1 MDSMVGRFFFN
12 GAGARLSCKAQHIAA
27 MVNHALTFLA
37 RLITGAGSAHWV
49 GCAPEAK
56 QRIYFANH
64 TSNLDA
70 LILWAGLPTNVRR
83 VTRPVAAHDY
93 WTGDP
98 LRRYLACNV
107 FNALL
112 IERKKVTVSSNP
124 IPQILNAMGTESSI
138 VIFPEGKRNYGPE
151 IGEFKSGLYHL
162 AIARPDVELVPVFL
176 QNLNRILPKGEFL
189 PVPVFASIYFGAP
202 IRVEEGERKA
212 AFLQRARS
220 AVEALHKE

>member
-1 MDSMVGRFFFN
+1 
-12 GAGARLSCKAQHIAA
+12 
-27 MVNHALTFLA
+27 MVNHALTLLA
-37 RLITGAGSAHWV
+37 RFITGAGSAHWV
-49 GCAPEAK
+49 GCAPEPK

-70 LILWAGLPTNVRR
+70 LILWAGLPNAVRK

-112 IERKKVTVSSNP
+112 IERKKVTVSNNP

-138 VIFPEGKRNYGPE
+138 IIFPEGKRNFGPE

-162 AIARPDVELVPVFL
+162 ASSRSDVELVPVLL

-189 PVPVFASIYFGAP
+189 PVPVFASIYFGTPMRIA
-202 IRVEEGERKA
+202 EGERKKE
-212 AFLQRARS
+212 FLERAKKGIEMLR
-220 AVEALHKE
+220 KE

>member
-1 MDSMVGRFFFN
+1 M
-12 GAGARLSCKAQHIAA
+12 I
-27 MVNHALTFLA
+27 NHALTLLA
-37 RLITGAGSAHWV
+37 RFITGAGSAHWV
-49 GCAPEAK
+49 GCAPEPK

-70 LILWAGLPTNVRR
+70 LILWAGLPANVRR

-107 FNALL
+107 FNAIL
-112 IERKKVTVSSNP
+112 IERKKVTVSNNP
-124 IPQILNAMGTESSI
+124 IPQILQAMGTESSI
-138 VIFPEGKRNYGPE
+138 IIFPEGKRNYGPE
-151 IGEFKSGLYHL
+151 VGEFKSGLYHL
-162 AIARPDVELVPVFL
+162 ALSRRELELVPVLL

-212 AFLQRARS
+212 DFLQRARKS
-220 AVEALHKE
+220 IEMLRKE

>member
-1 MDSMVGRFFFN
+1 MID
-12 GAGARLSCKAQHIAA
+12 Q
-27 MVNHALTFLA
+27 ALTLLA
-37 RLITGAGSAHWV
+37 RFITGAGSAHWV

-107 FNALL
+107 FRAIL
-112 IERKKVTVSSNP
+112 IERKKVTVSNNP
-124 IPQILNAMGTESSI
+124 IPQILEAMGKESSI
-138 VIFPEGKRNYGPE
+138 IIFPEGKRNYGPE
-151 IGEFKSGLYHL
+151 IGEFKSGIYHL
-162 AIARPDVELVPVFL
+162 ATARPEVELVPVLL

-189 PVPVFASIYFGAP
+189 PVPVFASIYFGTP
-202 IRVEEGERKA
+202 IMVKEGERKA
-212 AFLQRARS
+212 EFLKRA
-220 AVEALHKE
+220 KESIEQLRKE

>member
-1 MDSMVGRFFFN
+1 M
-12 GAGARLSCKAQHIAA
+12 I
-27 MVNHALTFLA
+27 NHALTLLA

-49 GCAPEAK
+49 GCAPEPK

-70 LILWAGLPTNVRR
+70 LILWAGLPANVRR

-98 LRRYLACNV
+98 LRRYLACSV
-107 FNALL
+107 FNAIL
-112 IERKKVTVSSNP
+112 IERKKVTVSNNP
-124 IPQILNAMGTESSI
+124 IPQILQAMGTESSI
-138 VIFPEGKRNYGPE
+138 IIFPEGKRNYGPE

-162 AIARPDVELVPVFL
+162 AISRRELELVPVLL

-212 AFLQRARS
+212 DFLQRAKTSIEMLR
-220 AVEALHKE
+220 KE

>member
-1 MDSMVGRFFFN
+1 MINYV
-12 GAGARLSCKAQHIAA
+12 
-27 MVNHALTFLA
+27 LTLLA
-37 RLITGAGSAHWV
+37 RFITGAGSAHWL
-49 GCAPEAK
+49 GCAPEPK

-70 LILWAGLPTNVRR
+70 LILWAGLPSIVRN

-98 LRRYLACNV
+98 LRRYLASNV
-107 FNALL
+107 FKAIL
-112 IERKKVTVSSNP
+112 IERKKVTVSTNP
-124 IPQILNAMGTESSI
+124 IPQVLNAMGSDSSI
-138 VIFPEGKRNYGPE
+138 IIFPEGKRNMGPE

-162 AIARPDVELVPVFL
+162 ATSRPDVELVPVYL

-202 IRVEEGERKA
+202 IKVEEGERKLD
-212 AFLQRARS
+212 FLQRAKKC
-220 AVEALHKE
+220 VEALRSEY

>member
-1 MDSMVGRFFFN
+1 
-12 GAGARLSCKAQHIAA
+12 
-27 MVNHALTFLA
+27 MVNHALTLLA
-37 RLITGAGSAHWV
+37 RFITGAGSAHWV
-49 GCAPEAK
+49 GCAAEPK

-70 LILWAGLPTNVRR
+70 LILWAGLPNPVRK

-112 IERKKVTVSSNP
+112 IERKKVTVSNNP
-124 IPQILNAMGTESSI
+124 IPQILSAMGTESSI
-138 VIFPEGKRNYGPE
+138 IIFPEGKRNFGPD

-162 AIARPDVELVPVFL
+162 AASRPDVELVPVLL

-189 PVPVFASIYFGAP
+189 PVPVFASIYFGTP
-202 IRVEEGERKA
+202 MRINEGERKKE
-212 AFLQRARS
+212 FLERAKKSIEVLR
-220 AVEALHKE
+220 KE

>member
-1 MDSMVGRFFFN
+1 MTSF
-12 GAGARLSCKAQHIAA
+12 L
-27 MVNHALTFLA
+27 LTLLA
-37 RLITGAGSAHWV
+37 RFITGAGSAHWI
-49 GCAPEAK
+49 GCAPEPK

-70 LILWAGLPTNVRR
+70 LILWAGLPNAVRK

-112 IERKKVTVSSNP
+112 IERRKVTVSNNP
-124 IPQILNAMGTESSI
+124 IPQILAAMGTDCSI
-138 VIFPEGKRNYGPE
+138 IIFPEGQRNYGPE
-151 IGEFKSGLYHL
+151 VGAFKSGLYHL
-162 AIARPDVELVPVFL
+162 ASARPDVELVPVLL

-189 PVPVFASIYFGAP
+189 PVPLIASIYFGAP
-202 IRVEEGERKA
+202 IKLDQGERKA
-212 AFLQRARS
+212 PFLERARK
-220 AVEALHKE
+220 AVESLRRE

>member
-1 MDSMVGRFFFN
+1 M
-12 GAGARLSCKAQHIAA
+12 L
-27 MVNHALTFLA
+27 NHALTLLA
-37 RLITGAGSAHWV
+37 RFITGAGSAHWV
-49 GCAPEAK
+49 GCAPEPK

-70 LILWAGLPTNVRR
+70 LILWAGLPAPVRK

-112 IERKKVTVSSNP
+112 IERKKVTVSNNP
-124 IPQILNAMGTESSI
+124 IPQILCAMGTESSI
-138 VIFPEGKRNYGPE
+138 IIFPEGKRNFGPE

-162 AIARPDVELVPVFL
+162 ASSRPDVELVPVLL

-189 PVPVFASIYFGAP
+189 PVPVFASIYFGTP
-202 IRVEEGERKA
+202 MKINEGERKKE
-212 AFLQRARS
+212 FLERAKKSIEVLR
-220 AVEALHKE
+220 KE

>member
-1 MDSMVGRFFFN
+1 MTG
-12 GAGARLSCKAQHIAA
+12 LL
-27 MVNHALTFLA
+27 LTLLA
-37 RLITGAGSAHWV
+37 RFITGAGSAHWI
-49 GCAPEAK
+49 GCDPEPK

-70 LILWAGLPTNVRR
+70 LILWAGLPTTVRN

-112 IERKKVTVSSNP
+112 IERRKVTASNNP
-124 IPQILNAMGTESSI
+124 IPQILKVMDSGCSI
-138 VIFPEGKRNYGPE
+138 VIFPEGKRNFGPE
-151 IGEFKSGLYHL
+151 VGEFKSGLYHL
-162 AIARPDVELVPVFL
+162 ALGRPDVELVPVLL

-189 PVPVFASIYFGAP
+189 PVPLIASIYFGTP
-202 IRVEEGERKA
+202 IHLAEGERKA
-212 AFLQRARS
+212 EFLKRARQS
-220 AVEALHKE
+220 IESLRKE